1 MSKKLTENTW
11 DKKSFVEFLVKKK
24 RISEKVA
31 SNHVSRC
38 VRIEKLLDL
47 NLAKAVK
54 DKASF
59 TKLMLMVLEL
69 SRQLYDSPT
78 SQYAFAGT
86 HRSAVRY
93 FAEFL
98 LGAQIVETYP
108 RNHRLGR

>member
-1 MSKKLTENTW
+1 MNKKLIETTW
-11 DKKSFVEFLVKKK
+11 DKKSFAEFLVKKK
-24 RISEKVA
+24 HISEKVA

-38 VRIEKLLDL
+38 MRIEKLLGL
-47 NLAKAVK
+47 NLSKAVK

-59 TKLMLMVLEL
+59 TKLMLMVLDL

-86 HRSAVRY
+86 HRSAIRY

-98 LGAQIVETYP
+98 LGSQIVETYP
-108 RNHRLGR
+108 RNHNLWR